1 MMAVIEDHYI
11 KLTEE
16 DLFKINF
23 IKCTL
28 EQEDITQNFLV
39 SAGLNQLYAQAIV
52 DEHKDGHLTPDGY
65 LYVLDM
71 LDESL
76 RSVVMD
82 KISSNSPSSD
92 KKFSSASPSR

>member
-1 MMAVIEDHYI
+1 MAVIEDHYI

-71 LDESL
+71 LDQSL
-76 RSVVMD
+76 RGVVMD
-82 KISSNSPSSD
+82 KISSTSPSID
-92 KKFSSASPSR
+92 KKVSRSSPSK

>member
-1 MMAVIEDHYI
+1 MSIIDDHYLE
-11 KLTEE
+11 LTDE

-23 IKCTL
+23 IRCTL
-28 EQEDITQNFLV
+28 NQEDITKHFLV
-39 SAGLNQLYAQAIV
+39 SHGLNQLYAQAIV

-71 LDESL
+71 LDETL